1 MYSPTHPYH
10 GNAVSRFEITR
21 RWMEQFLHQMV
32 ITTVPFIL
40 HYFLDVSPYEVML
53 LLVVRYSFPFS
64 VRDFHKCQ
72 RLRILL

>member
-1 MYSPTHPYH
+1 
-10 GNAVSRFEITR
+10 
-21 RWMEQFLHQMV
+21 MEQFLHQMD

-64 VRDFHKCQ
+64 VRDFLKCQ